1 MLEPQ
6 SAGTQSETDGISF
19 FNRDHVISV
28 TIHQGE
34 IAVTTT
40 AGPEI
45 KIPASPATIS
55 RFADELTMD
64 VQSNFVSIATTTA
77 GTDTVQS
84 LSCNSWD
91 IFPYKLFLNPDFSFR
106 LALEIRDLLSVMSW
120 PVIGQTVSRP
130 SCFLARKV
138 PI

>member
-1 MLEPQ
+1 MEQ
-6 SAGTQSETDGISF
+6 AEVSF
-19 FNRDHVISV
+19 LNSDHVISV
-28 TIHQGE
+28 TIHHVRGQTDSPWRGE

-64 VQSNFVSIATTTA
+64 VQSNFVSIAATTA
-77 GTDTVQS
+77 GTDTVRS
-84 LSCNSWD
+84 LSCNSWHL
-91 IFPYKLFLNPDFSFR
+91 FPYKLFLNPDFSFR

-120 PVIGQTVSRP
+120 PVIGQTVSRQ
-130 SCFLARKV
+130 SCFPR
-138 PI
+138 